1 VIREQV
7 GEATPVGPGR
17 VRRRNPL
24 TRVSAAHLLMLL
36 AAVLAFA
43 TNLVV
48 LRNHDETRAVVVAAV
63 NLPAGRLVESTH
75 LRAVEV
81 DVDDA
86 VFSKLIP
93 WTQAAGLVGQ
103 VTSHPIGE
111 GVLIGITD
119 FRDASG
125 PAGLRSMS
133 VPIDAEHAVGGEL
146 AAGDR
151 IDLIL
156 VGDDGP
162 RYVLASAEVLAVSSI
177 GELGALA
184 SGDFYIVV
192 AVDAAQALLVAEA
205 IRDGRIEVVRS
216 TGAVPVENLG

>member
-1 VIREQV
+1 M
-7 GEATPVGPGR
+7 GPGR
-17 VRRRNPL
+17 IRRRNPL
-24 TRVSAAHLLMLL
+24 TRVSAAHLLMVL

-48 LRNHDETRAVVVAAV
+48 LRNLDQTRAVAVAAID
-63 NLPAGRLVESTH
+63 LPAGREVELIH

-81 DVDDA
+81 DVDDEVYA
-86 VFSKLIP
+86 TLVP
-93 WTQAAGLVGQ
+93 WAAATSLVGQ
-103 VTSHPIGE
+103 VTAHAINE
-111 GVLIGITD
+111 GALVENAD
-119 FRDASG
+119 FRDPSG

-133 VPIDAEHAVGGEL
+133 IPIDAEHAVGGEL
-146 AAGDR
+146 GSGDR

-156 VGDDGP
+156 VSDEGP
-162 RYVLASAEVLAVSSI
+162 RYVLAAAEVLAVSPT

-192 AVDAAQALLVAEA
+192 AVDVDEALLVAEA

-216 TGAVPVENLG
+216 TGSDPVESP

>member
-1 VIREQV
+1 M
-7 GEATPVGPGR
+7 GPGR

-24 TRVSAAHLLMLL
+24 ARVSAAHLLMLL

-48 LRNHDETRAVVVAAV
+48 LRNHDETRAVVVAAI
-63 NLPAGRLVESTH
+63 NLPAGRVVESIH

-81 DVDDA
+81 DVDDT
-86 VFSKLIP
+86 VYSKLIP
-93 WTQAAGLVGQ
+93 WTHAAALVGQ
-103 VTSHPIGE
+103 VTSHPIVE
-111 GVLIGITD
+111 GVLLGMTD
-119 FRDASG
+119 FRNPSG

-162 RYVLASAEVLAVSSI
+162 HYVLVSAEVLAVSST
-177 GELGALA
+177 GELGAL
-184 SGDFYIVV
+184 SSRDFYIVV
-192 AVDAAQALLVAEA
+192 AVDAEQALLVAEA

-216 TGAVPVENLG
+216 TGAVPVEDFG

>member
-1 VIREQV
+1 M
-7 GEATPVGPGR
+7 GPGR
-17 VRRRNPL
+17 IRRRNPL
-24 TRVSAAHLLMLL
+24 TRVSAAHLLMVL

-48 LRNHDETRAVVVAAV
+48 LRNLDQTRAVAVAAID
-63 NLPAGRLVESTH
+63 LPAGREVQSIH

-81 DVDDA
+81 DVDDEVYA
-86 VFSKLIP
+86 TLVP
-93 WTQAAGLVGQ
+93 WAAATSLVGQ
-103 VTSHPIGE
+103 VTAHAINE
-111 GVLIGITD
+111 GVLVEKAD
-119 FRDASG
+119 FRDPSG

-133 VPIDAEHAVGGEL
+133 IPIDAEHAVGGEL
-146 AAGDR
+146 GSGDR

-156 VGDDGP
+156 VSDEGP
-162 RYVLASAEVLAVSSI
+162 RYVLAAAEVLAVSPT

-192 AVDAAQALLVAEA
+192 AVDVDEALLVAEA

-216 TGAVPVENLG
+216 TGSDLVESP

>member
-1 VIREQV
+1 MIQGQV
-7 GEATPVGPGR
+7 GEATPVGPVR
-17 VRRRNPL
+17 ARRRNPL
-24 TRVSAAHLLMLL
+24 TRLTAAHLLMLL

-48 LRNHDETRAVVVAAV
+48 LRNHDQTRAVIVAAA
-63 NLPAGRLVESTH
+63 NLPAGSSVESMH

-86 VFSKLIP
+86 VYATLIP
-93 WTQAAGLVGQ
+93 WGQVSTLVGQ
-103 VTSHPIGE
+103 VTAHPISE
-111 GVLIGITD
+111 GVLVGATD
-119 FRDASG
+119 FRDPSG

-133 VPIDAEHAVGGEL
+133 IPIDAEHAVGGEL

-162 RYVLASAEVLAVSSI
+162 RYVLASAEVLNVSSI

-184 SGDFYIVV
+184 SGDFYVVV
-192 AVDAAQALLVAEA
+192 AVDAEQALLVAEA
-205 IRDGRIEVVRS
+205 IRDGRIEIVRS
-216 TGAVPVENLG
+216 TGAALTRSSG

>member
-1 VIREQV
+1 MIRDQV
-7 GEATPVGPGR
+7 VEATPVGPGR

-24 TRVSAAHLLMLL
+24 TRVSAAHLLMVL
-36 AAVLAFA
+36 AGVLAFA

-48 LRNHDETRAVVVAAV
+48 LRNLDETRAVAVAAID
-63 NLPAGRLVESTH
+63 LPAGRTLEAIH
-75 LRAVEV
+75 IRAVEV
-81 DVDDA
+81 DVEEEVYA
-86 VFSKLIP
+86 RLIP
-93 WTQAAGLVGQ
+93 WAEATTLVGQ
-103 VTSHPIGE
+103 VSAHPIGE
-111 GVLIGITD
+111 GDLVQPGD

-133 VPIDAEHAVGGEL
+133 IPIDAEHAVGGQL
-146 AAGDR
+146 GSGDR

-162 RYVLASAEVLAVSSI
+162 RYVLAGAEVLAVSAT
-177 GELGALA
+177 GELGALG

-192 AVDAAQALLVAEA
+192 AVDADAALRVAQA

-216 TGAVPVENLG
+216 TGSDLVESS

>member
-75 LRAVEV
+75 FRAVEV

-86 VFSKLIP
+86 VYSKLIP
-93 WTQAAGLVGQ
+93 WTQAAALVGQ

-119 FRDASG
+119 FRGPSG

-133 VPIDAEHAVGGEL
+133 VPIDAEHAVGGEV

-156 VGDDGP
+156 VADDGP

-184 SGDFYIVV
+184 SGHFYIVV

-216 TGAVPVENLG
+216 TGAVPVESFG

>member
-1 VIREQV
+1 MIPGQV
-7 GEATPVGPGR
+7 SEATHVAPVR

-24 TRVSAAHLLMLL
+24 TRLSAAHLLMLL

-43 TNLVV
+43 TNLLV
-48 LRNHDETRAVVVAAV
+48 LRNHDQTRAVVVAAL
-63 NLPAGRLVESTH
+63 NLPAGRPVESMH

-86 VFSKLIP
+86 VYATLIP
-93 WTQAAGLVGQ
+93 WAQATTLVGQ
-103 VTSHPIGE
+103 VTAYPIAG
-111 GVLIGITD
+111 GMLIGMTD
-119 FRDASG
+119 FRDPSG

-133 VPIDAEHAVGGEL
+133 IPIDAEHAVGGEL
-146 AAGDR
+146 ASGDR

-162 RYVLASAEVLAVSSI
+162 RYVLVSAEVLAVSSM

-184 SGDFYIVV
+184 SGGFYVVV
-192 AVDAAQALLVAEA
+192 AVDAEQALLVAEA
-205 IRDGRIEVVRS
+205 IRDGRIEIVRS
-216 TGAVPVENLG
+216 TGAVVSEGQG